1 MGKGSSSQK
10 TSNTYNNYNLQGT
23 EADNV
28 IVGSNNTI
36 TDHGAVQASL
46 NANQAVSLASME
58 HTSDISEK
66 AMGYVYD
73 ASKMAVNAAGEA
85 VYAVGDAWRDSSKL
99 AVNTATNAAQMI
111 SDSSAANLDH
121 INKINNKASD
131 RIERMAT
138 AVATDG
144 QNLIAQNNVKNL
156 YIIGGVSALS
166 VVAMAVMAAR
176 SKR

>member
-28 IVGSNNTI
+28 IVGSNNTL

-46 NANQAVSLASME
+46 NANQTVSLASIE
-58 HTSDISEK
+58 HSSDVAET

-73 ASKMAVNAAGEA
+73 ASKMAVNASGEA
-85 VYAVGDAWRDSSKL
+85 VYAVSEAWRDSSKM
-99 AVNTATNAAQMI
+99 AVSATNSAAELI
-111 SDSSAANLDH
+111 SESSAANLDR
-121 INKINNKASD
+121 INTINQKASD
-131 RIERMAT
+131 RIEKMAT

-166 VVAMAVMAAR
+166 VIAMAVMAAR
-176 SKR
+176 GK